1 MHGNMNVKYLARVKL
16 GLGAT
21 KWLQYLQNS
30 CVLILLCIWWPDI
43 VNKFMCLSTWL
54 WHRSTVMATNELN
67 NVACGQSIFLQAKI
81 LDSHKTVQS
90 SQE

>member
-30 CVLILLCIWWPDI
+30 CVLILLCIW
-43 VNKFMCLSTWL
+43 
-54 WHRSTVMATNELN
+54 
-67 NVACGQSIFLQAKI
+67 
-81 LDSHKTVQS
+81 
-90 SQE
+90 